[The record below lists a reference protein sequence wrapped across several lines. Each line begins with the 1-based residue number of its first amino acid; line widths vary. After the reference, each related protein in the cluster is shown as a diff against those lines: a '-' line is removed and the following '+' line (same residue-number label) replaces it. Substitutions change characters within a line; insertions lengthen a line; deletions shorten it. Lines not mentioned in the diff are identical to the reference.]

1 MGQVTVTIAQK
12 VYRIACEDGQEEHLL
27 GLAREVD
34 AKIDDMRK
42 AFGEIGDNRLTV
54 MAAITFLDERE
65 ELRQRIRSLE
75 ADVAALRDAQAQAST
90 RAEDTEMRVAAAILE
105 AAERIEDVA
114 RRLAPSPSGLG

>member
-1 MGQVTVTIAQK
+1 MAQVTVTIAQK
-12 VYRIACEDGQEEHLL
+12 TYRIACEDGQEEHLRR
-27 GLAREVD
+27 LAEEVD

-65 ELRQRIRSLE
+65 ELRGRIRALE
-75 ADVAALRDAQAQAST
+75 QDVAALRAAQQASAA
-90 RAEDTEMRVAAAILE
+90 RAEDSDARVARAIVE

-114 RRLAPSPSGLG
+114 RRLAPSPSALA

>member
-90 RAEDTEMRVAAAILE
+90 RSEDSEMRVAAAILE

>member
-1 MGQVTVTIAQK
+1 MAQVTVTIAQK
-12 VYRIACEDGQEEHLL
+12 IYRIACEDGQEEYLRR
-27 GLAREVD
+27 LAEEVD

-65 ELRQRIRSLE
+65 ELRSRIRALE
-75 ADVAALRDAQAQAST
+75 QDLASLRDAQRIASAQST
-90 RAEDTEMRVAAAILE
+90 DGEAMVARAILE

-114 RRLAPSPSGLG
+114 RRLAPSPSALT